1 MRLLVFVFC
10 ILALCLFFGNGA
22 AWGDIVPI
30 QNASFESTSPLTSP
44 CAGPGT
50 CLFNGG
56 PIPGWSF
63 TGPTGSFEPSSTF
76 LNLPLPDGNIVAYTN
91 GGSISQ
97 TLTGISLLP
106 NSIYTL
112 SVDVGRRFDVPVGA
126 SSYSISLDGGSS
138 VFCTTGT
145 TSNVSIAAG
154 TFLDVVL
161 TCATGASVPSGFLG
175 INLTGFGRQ
184 MDFDN
189 VQLNVTS
196 TTVPEPSA
204 LILMLT
210 GLGVVALLFARS
222 RRNQHLQCAS
232 S

>member
-1 MRLLVFVFC
+1 MRLLVSIFC
-10 ILALCLFFGNGA
+10 CLAICLFLCTGA
-22 AWGDIVPI
+22 AWGDGIAI
-30 QNASFESTSPLTSP
+30 QNASFETTKPLLDP

-50 CLFNGG
+50 CAFNFG
-56 PIPGWSF
+56 PIPGWSI
-63 TGPTGSFEPSSTF
+63 TGNTGSFEPSSTF
-76 LNLPLPDGNIVAYTN
+76 LSLPLPDGNIVAFTN

-112 SVDVGRRFDVPVGA
+112 SVDVGRRFDVAVGA
-126 SSYSISLDGGSS
+126 ASYSISLDDGSN

-145 TSNVSIAAG
+145 TSNGSIAAG

-161 TCATGASVPSGFLG
+161 TCATGATVPSGFLG

-196 TTVPEPSA
+196 AAVPEPSS
-204 LILMLT
+204 LVLLLT
-210 GLGVVALLFARS
+210 GLGVLGLLFARS
-222 RRNQHLQCAS
+222 QRNRHLQSAS